1 MHLVLVPLLCCF
13 SLLGMDADTARL
25 PKKCFGAALSDNCVT
40 SCEGFI
46 FNKDPHHPVACLSTL
61 MLLYEGEKSV
71 KDITNLKATQ
81 GFLQTRIKKALA
93 ANTEKPANASAI
105 ALKAFAHHFMLPYSC
120 QGQIQLIT
128 PKGVYITRFTKREG
142 TRSVQLDSLESI
154 NTQNNFVDV
163 AKADEHIK
171 KAKQ

>member
-1 MHLVLVPLLCCF
+1 MLNLIYSVRNTMHVSKTPKGYSMHLVLVPLLCCF

-81 GFLQTRIKKALA
+81 GFLQTRIKKLSQR
-93 ANTEKPANASAI
+93 T
-105 ALKAFAHHFMLPYSC
+105 LKNLQTLLQLRLRPL
-120 QGQIQLIT
+120 LIT
-128 PKGVYITRFTKREG
+128 SCY
-142 TRSVQLDSLESI
+142 
-154 NTQNNFVDV
+154 
-163 AKADEHIK
+163 HIVVRDK
-171 KAKQ
+171 YN